1 MPEVTGRGALTFVF
15 TTAETLANGQTC
27 EVIDPRFIYLAL
39 LLAAVGVYGYVRDTL
54 RGVTSPNRVT
64 WSLWGLE
71 GVLGFGVEIQ
81 QHVGLASLMTLMLGL
96 GPCVV
101 VLASFRNPHSVWKI
115 GVFDTVCG
123 VISLAGLA
131 LWAVVH
137 QPTLALISF
146 VAADQVAA
154 LPTLRKSW
162 LAPSTESPRVFI
174 MGTLNCGITLLTLKI
189 FTTPGALFPGCV
201 AVTDSILALLIVT
214 RVGPRVRGD
223 SIVTSR
229 AMTSG
234 SQ

>member
-1 MPEVTGRGALTFVF
+1 M
-15 TTAETLANGQTC
+15 
-27 EVIDPRFIYLAL
+27 IDPRFIYLAL
-39 LLAAVGVYGYVRDTL
+39 LLAAVGVYGYVRDTF

-115 GVFDTVCG
+115 GAFDVVCA
-123 VISLAGLA
+123 VISLTGLA
-131 LWAVVH
+131 LWAIVQ
-137 QPTLALISF
+137 QPALALISF

-174 MGTLNCGITLLTLKI
+174 MGSLNCGITLLTLKM
-189 FTTPGALFPGCV
+189 FTTAGALYPGCV
-201 AVTDSILALLIVT
+201 AMTDFVLTILIVG

-223 SIVTSR
+223 GVVSSR
-229 AMTSG
+229 ATTGRS
-234 SQ
+234 